1 MIKRILAAALCAS
14 FLAPDPAAA
23 QALRVAAS
31 APVPSPT
38 VRLALAAS
46 SVNPLLPVTLA
57 PTLVPVPALRLVP
70 VPALR
75 LVPAAPLPVV
85 AQPQAPLT
93 ARGQIVVLSERRASA
108 AAIEG
113 AYDGGRALPSSDSS
127 SVSAPARVE
136 TAAASVL
143 SAPAAKRPASRA
155 ALNAAGAVGPAVPAA
170 LSLGVTIGLLVLVG
184 IASYR
189 IGRRLMERH
198 PEKRTAIN
206 IGLFGGSVAA
216 MFGLNG
222 AAQSL
227 MARAYAAPQA
237 SAAAQAVQSGSSPLL
252 GVAAVAAGIGAL
264 IFAVRWI
271 EGSYGFQRYLAKRRW
286 ITTHGW
292 QGGKKFDDA
301 AQAQVDATARRIV
314 DFNVSQRANSW
325 KDVWLMLRNK
335 HPSDLAWKKRNEE
348 EWRRID
354 EQQRAGRFPAGEES
368 PWERSSEGSGAG
380 AAERKRRAD
389 AAPEPEAAE
398 KTTFADI
405 GGNVEALEQVKKF
418 TDFIKNPGKY
428 ENLGDASSLRALLME
443 GPPGSGKTL
452 FAKAIAGE
460 TGIQLLEYNGADFV
474 ALLVGSGANNLR
486 KMLDD
491 ALKVVKEKGK
501 VIIFIDEIDALAP
514 KRGGVNESSEA
525 KNTLNKLLGI
535 MDGFK
540 ANKGIYFVAATNR
553 KDMLDPAILRGGRFG
568 FQLNVGMPDV
578 KARADIFKKLIR
590 VLKVRLAPQ
599 GGPNGGLSD
608 REFDALALRIAK
620 ETSGLAG
627 ADLKHIVAHAIL
639 EAGYRGDAYLSTEQ
653 LLRSIEFREDGG
665 EQRKTLLP
673 EERKVLAYHEA
684 GHAIA
689 EHLLPYGAGVRKLT
703 IVPHGMGAFGFMR
716 RENEERE
723 LQFEAWMLDRMTVAM
738 AGRAA
743 EELFSGRRYNGVG
756 GDFPHAAHYAN
767 QMVAQLGMSDL
778 GPIYHDRSHP
788 LAVSDAT
795 KRRIEAAV
803 QKLMAEALARA
814 QKLVADNR
822 EAVERVVS
830 ELLEHET
837 LNGAEF
843 ERIVGPRTPQPP
855 LDRVASG
862 RAFSRP

>member
-31 APVPSPT
+31 APVPAPT
-38 VRLALAAS
+38 VRLAPAAF

-57 PTLVPVPALRLVP
+57 PTLAPTLVP

-143 SAPAAKRPASRA
+143 SSPAAKRPASRA
-155 ALNAAGAVGPAVPAA
+155 ALNAAGAVGP
-170 LSLGVTIGLLVLVG
+170 
-184 IASYR
+184 
-189 IGRRLMERH
+189 
-198 PEKRTAIN
+198 
-206 IGLFGGSVAA
+206 
-216 MFGLNG
+216 
-222 AAQSL
+222 
-227 MARAYAAPQA
+227 
-237 SAAAQAVQSGSSPLL
+237 AAAQAVQSGSSPLL

-368 PWERSSEGSGAG
+368 PWDRSSEGSGAG
-380 AAERKRRAD
+380 SAERKRRVD
-389 AAPEPEAAE
+389 APPEAAVPE